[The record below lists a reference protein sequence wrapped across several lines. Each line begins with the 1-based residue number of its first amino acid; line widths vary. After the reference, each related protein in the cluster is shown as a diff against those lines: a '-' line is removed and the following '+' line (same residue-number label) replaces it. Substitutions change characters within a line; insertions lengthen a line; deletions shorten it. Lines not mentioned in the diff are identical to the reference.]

1 MKGIILAGGLGT
13 RLYPITYNINKH
25 LIPVYDK
32 PMIYYPLSTLIYS
45 NIKEIMIITSET
57 QVILFQRLLGNGS
70 HLGCSITYEI
80 QSNPNGIAEA
90 FLIAE
95 KFIAKDPVALILGD
109 NLFHGKTFNNFIRK
123 IKFNEG
129 ALIFGFNVENPKPY
143 GVIIVNE
150 KNEIIDLIEKP
161 TEAISNIA
169 IPGFYIYDSTVVER
183 TKTLIPSK
191 RNELEITDLNKSYLK
206 DNKLVYHKIDSKI
219 KWLDTGTFD
228 SLLEASN
235 LVSAIQKKTGE
246 LVGSPEHAAFIN
258 KFVTKEQLQYLANRS
273 MNSGYGKALKK
284 LVINN

>member
-95 KFIAKDPVALILGD
+95 KFIDKEPVTLILGD
-109 NLFHGKTFNNFIRK
+109 NIFHGKNFNNFIKK
-123 IKFNEG
+123 INFNEG
-129 ALIFGFNVENPKPY
+129 ALIFGYNVNNPKPY
-143 GVIIVNE
+143 GVIVEN
-150 KNEIIDLIEKP
+150 KNNEIIDLVEKP
-161 TEAISNIA
+161 TDVISNIA

-183 TKTLIPSK
+183 TKKLVPSD
-191 RNELEITDLNKSYLK
+191 RNELEITDLNKSYLN
-206 DNKLVYHKIDSKI
+206 DNKLEYYKIDSKT

-235 LVSAIQKKTGE
+235 LVSSIQKETGE
-246 LVGSPEHAAFIN
+246 LVGSPEQAAFIN

-273 MNSGYGKALKK
+273 INSGYGEVLKN
-284 LVINN
+284 LVDDN

>member
-95 KFIAKDPVALILGD
+95 KFIDKEPVTLILGD
-109 NLFHGKTFNNFIRK
+109 NIFHGKNFNYFIK
-123 IKFNEG
+123 KLNFNEG
-129 ALIFGFNVENPKPY
+129 ALIFGYNVKNPKPY
-143 GVIIVNE
+143 GVIVENE
-150 KNEIIDLIEKP
+150 KNEIIDLVEKP
-161 TEAISNIA
+161 TDVISNIA

-183 TKTLIPSK
+183 TKKLVPSD
-191 RNELEITDLNKSYLK
+191 RNELEITDLNKSYLN
-206 DNKLVYHKIDSKI
+206 DNKLKYYKIDSKT

-235 LVSAIQKKTGE
+235 LVSSIQKETGE
-246 LVGSPEHAAFIN
+246 LVGSPEQAAFIN

-273 MNSGYGKALKK
+273 ISSGYGEVLKN
-284 LVINN
+284 LVDDN

>member
-95 KFIAKDPVALILGD
+95 KFIDKEPVTLILGD
-109 NLFHGKTFNNFIRK
+109 NIFHGKNFNYFIK
-123 IKFNEG
+123 KLNFNEG
-129 ALIFGFNVENPKPY
+129 ALIFGYNVKNPKPY
-143 GVIIVNE
+143 GVIVENE
-150 KNEIIDLIEKP
+150 KNEIIDLVEKP
-161 TEAISNIA
+161 TDIISNIA

-183 TKTLIPSK
+183 TKKLVPSD
-191 RNELEITDLNKSYLK
+191 RNELEITDLNKSYLN
-206 DNKLVYHKIDSKI
+206 DNKLEYYKIDSKT

-235 LVSAIQKKTGE
+235 LVSSIQKETGE
-246 LVGSPEHAAFIN
+246 LVGSPEQAAFIN

-273 MNSGYGKALKK
+273 ISSGYGEVLKN
-284 LVINN
+284 LVDDN